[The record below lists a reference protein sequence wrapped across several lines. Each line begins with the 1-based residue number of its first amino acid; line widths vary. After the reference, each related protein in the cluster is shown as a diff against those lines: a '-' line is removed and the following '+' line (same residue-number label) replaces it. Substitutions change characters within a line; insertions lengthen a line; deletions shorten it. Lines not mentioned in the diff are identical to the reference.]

1 LPASGPKPKLLQF
14 RELIF
19 LFIFNSLRHFPH
31 RKKSFPKLKTKL
43 SVSIVSHAHGAY
55 VEHAASPN
63 QKPNFRVSRLGS
75 NSRFYNRG
83 PMANIANRSPW
94 LVSCPGQESK
104 RIRLKSKAQ
113 AYLDSLQ
120 QPKAR
125 MVQLEESFEVQ
136 IKLKDRLGN
145 VVQESGTFDSRAKA
159 EAWAK
164 SEEQRILAFK
174 KANGKFDTAFET
186 MTLEEGLLTLM
197 EEHYKGKASYEENG
211 YRVPHIV
218 SWFGKK
224 KLLKDV
230 TLRDMRDYR
239 KYLTDEGYSASS
251 IRNYFTVITVL
262 YKHAKSEWLFDIP
275 NPTDGVKLE
284 KPDNAITR
292 YWTSGDNEKERLF
305 ESINRISPWLLPIVE
320 LSLEISFRKGEL
332 VPKTLLEKHK
342 DNGLMWEGVD
352 FNNETIRLFKEKND
366 HTKKNTDVK
375 GRIVPMT
382 KRVKEVLLAV
392 YEAHPTKTGR
402 VFETSGNSVGQAFK
416 NCCDKATPPIK
427 KLTFHSMRKIA
438 SYDLSKK
445 LSNPMLLSRV
455 TGHKTIQV
463 LNDRYYEVN
472 VEDLRDMLQELD
484 TDNTRLKGILVLLKL
499 MGHEK
504 ASEFIHFVRTAEIQN
519 PTNMIAELKKL
530 SEVNE
535 KLNALPVPV
544 AKK

>member
-1 LPASGPKPKLLQF
+1 
-14 RELIF
+14 
-19 LFIFNSLRHFPH
+19 
-31 RKKSFPKLKTKL
+31 
-43 SVSIVSHAHGAY
+43 
-55 VEHAASPN
+55 
-63 QKPNFRVSRLGS
+63 
-75 NSRFYNRG
+75 
-83 PMANIANRSPW
+83 
-94 LVSCPGQESK
+94 
-104 RIRLKSKAQ
+104 
-113 AYLDSLQ
+113 
-120 QPKAR
+120 
-125 MVQLEESFEVQ
+125 
-136 IKLKDRLGN
+136 
-145 VVQESGTFDSRAKA
+145 
-159 EAWAK
+159 
-164 SEEQRILAFK
+164 
-174 KANGKFDTAFET
+174 
-186 MTLEEGLLTLM
+186 
-197 EEHYKGKASYEENG
+197 
-211 YRVPHIV
+211 
-218 SWFGKK
+218 
-224 KLLKDV
+224 
-230 TLRDMRDYR
+230 
-239 KYLTDEGYSASS
+239 
-251 IRNYFTVITVL
+251 
-262 YKHAKSEWLFDIP
+262 
-275 NPTDGVKLE
+275 
-284 KPDNAITR
+284 
-292 YWTSGDNEKERLF
+292 
-305 ESINRISPWLLPIVE
+305 
-320 LSLEISFRKGEL
+320 LEISFRKGEL

-342 DNGLMWEGVD
+342 DNGLMREGVD